1 MRTRRLWIPTLL
13 SMAVTVAFV
22 APGDSLTFQVKAK
35 SKLTKIFETKAE
47 LASVNFSISVDGEDA
62 HGGVDGPKIEIKDEE
77 RMEMTDEYLSVADG
91 RATKLQRTFVKLSGD
106 SLETTSM
113 PEGSGMKDREVKAEK
128 ESPFDGKVVV
138 FTWKDDAYTAAWAE
152 GEKGDDDLLED
163 LEGDTDLVGF
173 LPSKS
178 VSEGDTWDLEAKF
191 FNKVTSP
198 SGRLRLRAKREGK
211 DQEDASIQEE
221 IEKNIEGGGKATYQ
235 GTREVDGVKV
245 GVIEV
250 TADLSSH
257 GSVEVEER
265 ETGIEYEVTYSGEA
279 LWDLEAGHLRSLK
292 LKGEV
297 KFSMDLKLTKEFNGE
312 SHELHQKVEFA
323 GDIEHH
329 VTVE

>member
-1 MRTRRLWIPTLL
+1 
-13 SMAVTVAFV
+13 MAVTAAFV

-35 SKLTKIFETKAE
+35 SKLTKTFETKAE
-47 LASVNFSISVDGEDA
+47 LASENFSITIDGEDA
-62 HGGVDGPKIEIKDEE
+62 HGGIDGPKVEIADNE
-77 RMEMTDEYLSVADG
+77 RIEMTDEYLSVADG

-113 PEGSGMKDREVKAEK
+113 PEGSGMKDREEKGEK
-128 ESPFDGKVVV
+128 ESPLDGKVVV

-152 GEKGDDDLLED
+152 GEKGDDELLEK

-178 VSEGDTWDLEAKF
+178 VSEGDAWDLEAKF
-191 FNKVTSP
+191 FNKITSP
-198 SGRLRLRAKREGK
+198 SGRLQLRVKREGK
-211 DQEDASIQEE
+211 ELEESSIQEE

-250 TADLSSH
+250 TAELDSH
-257 GSVEVEER
+257 GTVEGDER
-265 ETGIEYEVTYSGEA
+265 ETGIEYKVTYSGEA
-279 LWDLEAGHLRSLK
+279 LWDLEAGHLRSLQLQGK
-292 LKGEV
+292 V
-297 KFSMDLKLTKEFNGE
+297 KFSMDIKRAMEINGE
-312 SHELHQKVEFA
+312 SHEMHQRVEFA